1 MKLCIIFSL
10 MFTYI
15 LTNLLKADSH
25 VEYLL
30 TLVQSGSNSFFVA
43 TEEASFQTDKIE
55 MKIWLQCLSVWLN
68 SCWSNF
74 MFKFIEIDI

>member
-1 MKLCIIFSL
+1 

-15 LTNLLKADSH
+15 LTNLLEADSH

-55 MKIWLQCLSVWLN
+55 MKI
-68 SCWSNF
+68 
-74 MFKFIEIDI
+74 